1 MKLSTPE
8 QPKKPSPLK
17 LLLMGDPGARKTT
30 FMLQFA
36 MIAPDED
43 ILQVYDCD
51 HNLDGASDFLRN
63 GIVNKVTK
71 EVIVPPPFPRLRFSY
86 DDMRS
91 DDDDKVLDIAECYDR
106 VIDKLTFAAKDPQ
119 YQKKR
124 IHGLDS
130 LSHVNEFIIRK
141 VMKMK
146 SKTSMEI
153 NLWTDFASLGYTLLV
168 AKLDQL
174 NRPVICT
181 VHQEKVM
188 TSDAANI
195 MVKQVKELNP
205 LFSGRIGDAIGA
217 FFTDVWRLE
226 KRNAS
231 GGKVE
236 LWLQTDRSPK
246 CEHLKN
252 SVGLPNEVDV
262 TKGFSVIEPYL
273 KGRI

>member
-1 MKLSTPE
+1 MKLSTPDH
-8 QPKKPSPLK
+8 PKQPSPLK

-30 FMLQFA
+30 FAMQF
-36 MIAPDED
+36 PDVH
-43 ILQVYDCD
+43 VYDCD
-51 HNLDGASDFLRN
+51 HNLDGPIRYLRS
-63 GIVNKVTK
+63 VN
-71 EVIVPPPFPRLRFSY
+71 PAFGFSY
-86 DDMRS
+86 DDMRT
-91 DDDDKVLDIAECYDR
+91 DNEGGVLDISECYDR
-106 VIDKLTFAAKDPQ
+106 VVDTLTLAAKDVE
-119 YQKKR
+119 YQKR
-124 IHGLDS
+124 RVHVLDS

-141 VMKMK
+141 VMKLK

-188 TSDAANI
+188 TSDATNI

-262 TKGFSVIEPYL
+262 TKGFSIIEPYL